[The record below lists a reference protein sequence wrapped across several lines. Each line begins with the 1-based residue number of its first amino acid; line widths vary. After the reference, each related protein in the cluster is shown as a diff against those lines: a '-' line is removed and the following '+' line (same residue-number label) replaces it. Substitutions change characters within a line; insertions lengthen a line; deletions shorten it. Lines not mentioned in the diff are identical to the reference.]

1 MVALLQQMKQANI
14 QIRIKPGYLS
24 HQDFY
29 RMPLVELQYQRIVDF
44 GLDSMHNGNLPN
56 HRQQRES
63 TVNIMSSTSDTFT
76 AVAQEE
82 HWAQEHDCVVNETV
96 QIEQPGNT
104 IHQLFFYHQ

>member
-1 MVALLQQMKQANI
+1 
-14 QIRIKPGYLS
+14 
-24 HQDFY
+24 
-29 RMPLVELQYQRIVDF
+29 MPLVELQYQRIVDF